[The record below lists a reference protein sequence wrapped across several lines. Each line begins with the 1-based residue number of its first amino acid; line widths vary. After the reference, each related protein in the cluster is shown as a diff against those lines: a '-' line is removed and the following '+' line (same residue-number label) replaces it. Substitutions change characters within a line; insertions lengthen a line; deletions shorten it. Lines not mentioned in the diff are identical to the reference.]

1 MELVNLNGGWWAQGI
16 ARMAAI
22 FFTNFLRFSM
32 TIFGF
37 NTDIKLADVV
47 YHVQSEARQNDLLLQ
62 TLVFVKGQCV
72 GKQAFSYAHEI
83 SHPGFSTEAMHEL
96 LKMQHKAVIDA
107 IQQGQMNSVLGSG
120 TDVQDVGGSGLS
132 LQWKAPAASADVS
145 DLAVSFQVLD
155 SGKPASGAE
164 IVVRGVI
171 ASDGLELA
179 RGVADDSGSAALS
192 IALTEDVLNRGAVM
206 VQATRNGKSVTRK
219 LRVKR

>member
-1 MELVNLNGGWWAQGI
+1 
-16 ARMAAI
+16 
-22 FFTNFLRFSM
+22 M

-37 NTDIKLADVV
+37 NTDVQQGDVV

-83 SHPGFSTEAMHEL
+83 SRPDFSTEAMHEL
-96 LKMQHKAVIDA
+96 LKTQHKAVIDA
-107 IQQGQMNSVLGSG
+107 IQHGQMNSILGG
-120 TDVQDVGGSGLS
+120 GAEVQDIGGSGLS
-132 LQWKAPAASADVS
+132 LQWKAPPAGDAA
-145 DLAVSFQVLD
+145 DLPVNFQVLD
-155 SGKPASGAE
+155 SGVPAIGAE

-179 RGVADDSGSAALS
+179 RGVADDSGSIGLS

-206 VQATRNGKSVTRK
+206 VQATRDGKSVTRK
-219 LRVKR
+219 FRVKR

>member
-1 MELVNLNGGWWAQGI
+1 V
-16 ARMAAI
+16 I
-22 FFTNFLRFSM
+22 FKWLLAGVGNCPSCSDILHGFLRFLM

-37 NTDIKLADVV
+37 NTDVKLADVV

-96 LKMQHKAVIDA
+96 LKTQHKAVIDA
-107 IQQGQMNSVLGSG
+107 LQQGQMSSVLGSG
-120 TDVQDVGGSGLS
+120 ADVQDVGGSGLS
-132 LQWKAPAASADVS
+132 LQWK
-145 DLAVSFQVLD
+145 LAVPADDAPDLPISFQVLD

-171 ASDGLELA
+171 ASDGVELA
-179 RGVADDSGSAALS
+179 RGVADASGTAALS

-206 VQATRNGKSVTRK
+206 VQATLNGKSVTRK